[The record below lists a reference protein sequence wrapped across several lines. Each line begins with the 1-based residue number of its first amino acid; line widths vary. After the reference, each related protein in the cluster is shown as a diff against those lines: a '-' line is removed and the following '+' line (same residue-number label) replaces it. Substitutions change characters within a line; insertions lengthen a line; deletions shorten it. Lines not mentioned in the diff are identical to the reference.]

1 VDQEAVYD
9 EPLYYISAVAKLLDL
24 HPQTLRHYERLGL
37 VEPQR
42 TDGNVRVYSQRDI
55 ERLQQINR
63 LTEELGINL
72 AGVEVILDLLARIQR
87 MRQEMSIMRRDY
99 EQRVATLEA
108 VLRQKAQP

>member
-1 VDQEAVYD
+1 MDQEAVYD